1 MGEKTIT
8 LREGEEYI
16 TLQILLKI
24 SGVISTG
31 GMAKLFLAENAV
43 YVNDEKENRRGRK
56 LYPGD
61 KIQVLNTSFVIKAK
75 WLSNC

>member
-8 LREGEEYI
+8 LREGEEYT

-24 SGVISTG
+24 SGIISTG

-43 YVNDEKENRRGRK
+43 YVNNEKENRRGRK

-61 KIQVLNTSFVIKAK
+61 NIQVQNTSFVIRAK
-75 WLSNC
+75 

>member
-24 SGVISTG
+24 FGIISTG
-31 GMAKLFLAENAV
+31 GMAKLFLTENAV
-43 YVNDEKENRRGRK
+43 YVNNEKENRRGRK

-61 KIQVLNTSFVIKAK
+61 NIQVQNTSFVIRAK
-75 WLSNC
+75 

>member
-24 SGVISTG
+24 SGIISTG
-31 GMAKLFLAENAV
+31 GTAKLFLAENAV
-43 YVNDEKENRRGRK
+43 YVNNEKENRRGRK

-61 KIQVLNTSFVIKAK
+61 NIQVQNTSFVIRAK
-75 WLSNC
+75 

>member
-24 SGVISTG
+24 SGIISTG
-31 GMAKLFLAENAV
+31 GMAKLLTENAV
-43 YVNDEKENRRGRK
+43 YVNNEKENRRGRK

-61 KIQVLNTSFVIKAK
+61 NIQVQNTSFVIRAK
-75 WLSNC
+75 

>member
-24 SGVISTG
+24 SGIISTG
-31 GMAKLFLAENAV
+31 GMAKLFLTENAV
-43 YVNDEKENRRGRK
+43 YVNNEKENRRGRK

-61 KIQVLNTSFVIKAK
+61 NIQVQNTSFVIRAK
-75 WLSNC
+75 

>member
-8 LREGEEYI
+8 LREGEEHI

-24 SGVISTG
+24 SGIISTG
-31 GMAKLFLAENAV
+31 GTAKLFLAENAV
-43 YVNDEKENRRGRK
+43 YVNNEKENRRGRK

-61 KIQVLNTSFVIKAK
+61 NIQVQNTSFVIRAK
-75 WLSNC
+75 